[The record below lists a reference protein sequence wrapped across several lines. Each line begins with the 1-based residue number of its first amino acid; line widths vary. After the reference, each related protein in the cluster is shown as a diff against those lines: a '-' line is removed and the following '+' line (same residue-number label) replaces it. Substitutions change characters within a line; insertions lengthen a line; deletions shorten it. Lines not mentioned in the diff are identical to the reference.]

1 MNRSIQSEMDK
12 MPDVYTKNLL
22 MKNIS
27 MVEYMDFMDSY
38 HCFERGV
45 VAEPERAEASI

>member
-1 MNRSIQSEMDK
+1 
-12 MPDVYTKNLL
+12 
-22 MKNIS
+22 

-38 HCFERGV
+38 HASKEGV